1 VNCGHPQQLREYDHA
16 TLREPRPGCDPAHT
30 LEQGQADRS
39 EAAAPGKTRLGRSA
53 PTCWSEGRTRDLAM
67 FNLAIDGKRR
77 GCDIVALRVEDIAPN
92 GYAIERAT
100 VRQKK
105 TGQPVKFE
113 FTEQT
118 RQAIDDCVKA
128 GRKPGE
134 FCSQAVLIVTDAFQR
149 GSTLGLCPNG
159 WRASGWTQSASV
171 RTHYGEPK
179 RP

>member
-1 VNCGHPQQLREYDHA
+1 
-16 TLREPRPGCDPAHT
+16 
-30 LEQGQADRS
+30 
-39 EAAAPGKTRLGRSA
+39 
-53 PTCWSEGRTRDLAM
+53 M

-159 WRASGWTQSASV
+159 LRASGWTQSASV